1 MPGASVAAGFNDP
14 LFSVGS
20 VGVVSDGYEVLD
32 PKLKKKPV
40 YDHTDLPGLG
50 PDDIVRIGED
60 GKCYTILS
68 DGRIRLYRKPSSF
81 ATKATN
87 ECLNQFI

>member
-1 MPGASVAAGFNDP
+1 MPDASVAADPTAP
-14 LFSVGS
+14 LFSGGS
-20 VGVVSDGYEVLD
+20 IRVVSDGYEVLD

-40 YDHTDLPGLG
+40 YDHMDLPGIG
-50 PDDIVRIGED
+50 PDDEVRIGED

-81 ATKATN
+81 ATKAIN